1 MLRENHV
8 RLVDDYPWWVMVD
21 YGNGL
26 ELGAWYDD
34 RNDAEK
40 EVAFHKSKGRRAELR
55 RNGGTK

>member
-1 MLRENHV
+1 M
-8 RLVDDYPWWVMVD
+8 VDDYPWWVMVD
-21 YGNGL
+21 HGNGL

-40 EVAFHKSKGRRAELR
+40 EVEFHRSQGRRAELR